1 MILTED
7 TGRIRL
13 LTLNRPQALN
23 AFNDDLFDALADAL
37 ADADAADHV
46 SVVVLTGAGRA
57 FSAGADLAGGRADV
71 PARHGFPGML
81 EQLVTF
87 SKPLL
92 LAINGLGVGIGATIC
107 GLADL
112 AFMSSTARLRCP
124 FSRLGLVPEA
134 GSTMLFPELMG
145 RQAANWFLM
154 SAEWLDAGAC
164 KEHGL
169 VYAVCAPDE
178 LMATTMA
185 HAQTL
190 AALPLASLR
199 GTKELMMAPRRDALR
214 AVFRAENAALAA
226 LRGGPANMEAI
237 AAFRDKREPDF
248 SRLR

>member
-7 TGRIRL
+7 TGRVRL

-23 AFNDDLFDALADAL
+23 AFNNDLFDALADAL
-37 ADADAADHV
+37 AEADAADHV

-57 FSAGADLAGGRADV
+57 FSAGADLVGGRADV
-71 PARHGFPGML
+71 PVRHGFPGML

-154 SAEWLDAGAC
+154 SAEWLDAEAC
-164 KEHGL
+164 KANGL
-169 VYAVCAPDE
+169 AYAVCAPE
-178 LMATTMA
+178 ALMTTTMA

-214 AVFRAENAALAA
+214 AVFAAENAALAA
-226 LRGGPANMEAI
+226 LRGGPANLEAI
-237 AAFRDKREPDF
+237 NAFRDKREPDF
-248 SRLR
+248 SRLP